1 MDKEQED
8 IPVSPISGWDIS
20 AVQAYGAGL
29 VTFKYLVSSM
39 ESVAQAHTSP
49 TYALMPPQ
57 LRDLAKALTVLADQL
72 ESSPPT
78 SAGSPQH

>member
-1 MDKEQED
+1 MNKEEE

-20 AVQAYGAGL
+20 AVKAYGAGL
-29 VTFKYLVSSM
+29 VTFKYLVSPM

-57 LRDLAKALTVLADQL
+57 LRELARALTVLAEEL
-72 ESSPPT
+72 ESSPTT
-78 SAGSPQH
+78 SEGSPQH